1 MAYLLF
7 IDESGHDR
15 RHAPYEVL
23 AGLAIE
29 DRFLWDI
36 ILDLQ
41 ATEIRLFGTRYSKGS
56 AELKGSKLL
65 TTKVFRHAGLNA
77 QIDPTQRAELARFAL
92 ENGAAATAIHLKAL
106 ALAKLDYVRAAL
118 TLCTKYG
125 CAAFASIVDID
136 APGTSGD
143 GLRKDYA
150 YLFERFF
157 YFLDARNDQ
166 SMGIIVFDELEKS
179 RSHVLVD
186 QSHRYFRDLKT
197 GQTRAKRIVPEP
209 FFVHSDLTTGI
220 QLADIVA
227 YTISWGVRFKS
238 LAKSAR
244 PELSEFATLVLK
256 LRQRAIL
263 KRNGGD
269 FEVLSFAH
277 IHDLRTQNEK

>member
-1 MAYLLF
+1 MSCLLF

-29 DRFLWDI
+29 DRFLWDL
-36 ILDLQ
+36 ILELQ
-41 ATEIRLFGTRYSKGS
+41 ATEIKLFGTRYSKGS

-65 TTKVFRHAGLNA
+65 TTKVFRHAQLSGNVGPA
-77 QIDPTQRAELARFAL
+77 ERAELARFAL
-92 ENGAAATAIHLKAL
+92 ENGAAATALHLKAL
-106 ALAKLDYVRAAL
+106 AFAKLDYIRAAL
-118 TLCTKYG
+118 TICAKFG
-125 CAAFASIVDID
+125 CAAFASIVDVD
-136 APGTSGD
+136 APATSGD

-157 YFLDARNDQ
+157 YFLEARNDR

-197 GQTRAKRIVPEP
+197 GQARAKRILPEP

-238 LAKSAR
+238 LVKPAR
-244 PELSEFATLVLK
+244 PELAEFASLVLK
-256 LRQRAIL
+256 LRQRAVVR
-263 KRNGGD
+263 RNNDD
-269 FEVLSFAH
+269 FEVMSFAH
-277 IHDLRTQNEK
+277 ITDLRTQNEK